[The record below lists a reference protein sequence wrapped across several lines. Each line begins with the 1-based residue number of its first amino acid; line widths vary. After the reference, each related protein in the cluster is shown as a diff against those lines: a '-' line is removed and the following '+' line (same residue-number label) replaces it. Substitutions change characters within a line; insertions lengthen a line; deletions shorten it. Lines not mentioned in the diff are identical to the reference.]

1 MDDWFLPQIWWM
13 KSSVCAWCDHV
24 RSGIWTNSGL
34 VFGWGSL
41 CLRGRD
47 PHPKPALAFAASQ
60 LSGIS
65 SKGPKVLWTRCLI
78 VLFFTYPFG
87 EAACRPEGERPPRC
101 QRKSL
106 RLAGAGNLLGFPK
119 ENRAKGAGALPPEGA
134 VLLRPFAQVKLCFT
148 CAHSRSAAKLRCSL
162 HEKCFALFVLRSGR
176 KGAAQGAAPLLP

>member
-134 VLLRPFAQVKLCFT
+134 VLLRP
-148 CAHSRSAAKLRCSL
+148 SRTKSAKHFSCSEHRCC
-162 HEKCFALFVLRSGR
+162 K
-176 KGAAQGAAPLLP
+176 AAPVRTVAFIVPLQGAP